1 MPDNPDFLCR
11 RGTKSTRATGSWEFK
26 LKTLHFECFA
36 GISGDMALGALV
48 DLGVDPGDLR
58 RELGKLGI
66 GGWKLDFAAEQRNGI
81 SGTHAVVELE
91 GTSDHIAHD
100 DDPQYHYHP
109 VHAGDYVHTRR
120 NSHEHPHGHAHNSWK
135 EIRALIEGSKISEGA
150 KKRALDIFS
159 RVARAEAKVHG
170 FSPEDV
176 AFHEVGALDSIID
189 IVGTA
194 VCLDILKPDRVTS
207 TEIELGG
214 GTVKCAHG
222 ILPVPAPATLLLVQ
236 GLPVRTGGF
245 NKEMTTP
252 TGAAIL
258 ASSVDEFVT
267 GPVSFRELKTGVGI
281 GTRKMERPN
290 VLRVSW
296 RETPEAVPQTQTL
309 SGKNAASRP
318 WKTEALVL
326 MEANIDDMTGEALGF
341 LMERLFE
348 AGALDVSFGS
358 ILMKKSRPGTLVSVL
373 ARPGNLDVLRECL
386 FRNSTTI
393 GFREIP
399 VNRVSLAR
407 QEGSLNGDFGSAG
420 FKTAFLGDE
429 RLRAKIEFEDRARLA
444 REQGVPLDEAERIIL
459 RPFGGELP
467 R

>member
-1 MPDNPDFLCR
+1 M
-11 RGTKSTRATGSWEFK
+11 
-26 LKTLHFECFA
+26 KTLHFECFA
-36 GISGDMALGALV
+36 GISGDMTLGALV

-58 RELGKLGI
+58 RELGKLGV
-66 GGWKLDFAAEQRNGI
+66 GGWKLDFAADQRNGI
-81 SGTHAVVELE
+81 GGTRAVVDLE
-91 GTSDHIAHD
+91 GTDDHVAHD
-100 DDPQYHYHP
+100 EDPQYHYRP
-109 VHAGDYVHTRR
+109 VYAKNYIHGPGQPHEH
-120 NSHEHPHGHAHNSWK
+120 SHEHQHEHSHNSWK
-135 EIRALIEGSKISEGA
+135 EIRALIEGSKISGGA

-159 RVARAEAKVHG
+159 RIARAEAKVHG
-170 FSPEDV
+170 LPPEDV

-194 VCLDILKPDRVTS
+194 VCLDILKPERVTC

-258 ASSVDEFVT
+258 AASVDEFIT

-296 RETPEAVPQTQTL
+296 RETPEALPPAL
-309 SGKNAASRP
+309 SGNSAGKRP
-318 WKTEALVL
+318 WETEALVL
-326 MEANIDDMTGEALGF
+326 LEANIDDMTGEALGF

-348 AGALDVSFGS
+348 AGALDLSFGS
-358 ILMKKSRPGTLVSVL
+358 IVMKKSRPGTLVSVL
-373 ARPGNLDVLRECL
+373 ARPAELDTLRECL

-399 VNRVSLAR
+399 VNRVSLRR
-407 QEGSLNGDFGSAG
+407 QEETLEGDFGSAG
-420 FKTAFLGDE
+420 LKTVFLGDE
-429 RLRAKIEFEDRARLA
+429 KLRAKVEFEDRARLA
-444 REQGVPLDEAERIIL
+444 RERGIALDEAERRIL
-459 RPFGGELP
+459 RRFGGEP
-467 R
+467 RELDARGSPLSPE

>member
-1 MPDNPDFLCR
+1 M
-11 RGTKSTRATGSWEFK
+11 
-26 LKTLHFECFA
+26 KTLHFECFA

-48 DLGVDPGDLR
+48 DLGVDPGDIR

-66 GGWKLDFAAEQRNGI
+66 GGWKLDFAADQRNGI
-81 SGTHAVVELE
+81 GGTHAVVELE

-100 DDPQYHYHP
+100 DDPQYHYRP
-109 VHAGDYVHTRR
+109 VYAGDYVHTGGH
-120 NSHEHPHGHAHNSWK
+120 SHEHSREHAHNSWK

-159 RVARAEAKVHG
+159 RIARAEAKVHG

-194 VCLDILKPDRVTS
+194 VCLDILKPDRVTC

-296 RETPEAVPQTQTL
+296 RETPEALPQAL
-309 SGKNAASRP
+309 AGEAAGSRP
-318 WKTEALVL
+318 WKIETLVL
-326 MEANIDDMTGEALGF
+326 VEANIDDMTGEALGF

-373 ARPGNLDVLRECL
+373 ARPGNLDILRECL

-399 VNRVSLAR
+399 VNRVSLPR
-407 QEGSLNGDFGSAG
+407 REGSLKGDFGSAG

-444 REQGVPLDEAERIIL
+444 REQGVSLDEAERIIL

-467 R
+467 GDGGEC